1 MDISDLGEGFN
12 PAISF
17 DRESVV
23 RAMKKFAEQSSQNLK
38 RNVDSFLAGAEHDSD
53 SLLLP
58 GGKRTVS
65 TKFCLTY

>member
-23 RAMKKFAEQSSQNLK
+23 RVVKKFAEQISQNLK

-53 SLLLP
+53 SLL
-58 GGKRTVS
+58 
-65 TKFCLTY
+65 